1 MGNTITNLQTRN
13 LNHDSHLGKFIR
25 NWALNEY
32 SIHPDTKNDPIRFKD
47 SLQKRACC
55 TNQDAV
61 GISIAG
67 VTDNSERIMPYLVN
81 IPVFDFNDNP
91 NVTISGIN
99 VTISGI
105 NVTIS
110 GINNTISGIN
120 NTNCLLDMPNS
131 TTKVQFYDEKMSATN
146 YNVNTQP
153 SCKNFYLANDISNN
167 VGFADYVLKNRSNND
182 SFPDSNSVTN
192 SYDALYPRALGEQIT
207 GLLPNNSLNTDDTNL
222 NPYMD
227 INCIKSVY
235 QVKKDIFT
243 PKNDNYNNL
252 IQQITNDGCYNNR
265 KAYKESDYNRSNGC
279 FSINTNSNIDASNIT
294 LIQDGI
300 CNNDLLQL
308 LESLKPPQTSQPPQT
323 SKPPQ
328 TSQPPHNEQTIL
340 SIINNYTYIIACI
353 CCCCCC
359 IVIIIIIIII
369 IFK

>member
-55 TNQDAV
+55 TNQGAV

-67 VTDNSERIMPYLVN
+67 VTDISEKIMPYLVN
-81 IPVFDFNDNP
+81 IPVFDFNNNP
-91 NVTISGIN
+91 IVTISGIN
-99 VTISGI
+99 S
-105 NVTIS
+105 
-110 GINNTISGIN
+110 
-120 NTNCLLDMPNS
+120 TNCLLDMPNS

-207 GLLPNNSLNTDDTNL
+207 GLLPNNSLITDDTNL

-300 CNNDLLQL
+300 CNNDLSQL
-308 LESLKPPQTSQPPQT
+308 LESLKPPQKSQPPQ
-323 SKPPQ
+323 
-328 TSQPPHNEQTIL
+328 NEQTIL

-353 CCCCCC
+353 CCCC

-369 IFK
+369 IILK